1 MNTQYKNL
9 FDVSGKVALVTG
21 GSRGIGEMIA
31 EGYVANGVKTYISAR
46 KVEACDATA
55 ARLSEQGECISI
67 PADLSTMAGIQALSD
82 EIKSREGQL
91 DILVNNAGAT
101 WGAPIEEFPEAGW
114 DKVMDIN
121 VKGPFFLTQALLPLL
136 EAAASDGDPA
146 RIINVGSVDGLN
158 VNRMPTFSYGPSKA
172 AVHHLTRALASHLAS
187 RNITANAIA
196 PGPFPSKMMEHTL
209 NTMGDQIRQG
219 VPLGRVGEPADMAG
233 AAIYLASKAG
243 AYVDGVVIPV
253 DGGIIACAGTL

>member
-1 MNTQYKNL
+1 MKNL
-9 FDVSGKVALVTG
+9 FDISGKIALVTG

-31 EGYVANGVKTYISAR
+31 EGFVANGVKTYISSR
-46 KVEACDATA
+46 KAEACDATA

-67 PADLSTMAGIQALSD
+67 PADLSTMEGIQLLAD
-82 EIKSREGQL
+82 EIKARESQL

-101 WGAPIEEFPEAGW
+101 WGASIEEFPESGW

-136 EAAASDGDPA
+136 EASATPEDPA
-146 RIINVGSVDGLN
+146 RIINVGSIERLN
-158 VNRMPTFSYGPSKA
+158 VNKMGTYSYGPSKA
-172 AVHHLTRALASHLAS
+172 AIHHLTKTFASHLAE

-196 PGPFPSKMMEHTL
+196 PGPFPSKMTAGIAKEF
-209 NTMGDQIRQG
+209 GEEIRQH
-219 VPLGRVGEPADMAG
+219 VPLKRWGEPEDMAG

-243 AYVDGVVIPV
+243 AYVSGAVIPV
-253 DGGIIACAGTL
+253 DGGIVASSRTL

>member
-1 MNTQYKNL
+1 MKNL
-9 FDVSGKVALVTG
+9 FDVSGKIALVTG

-31 EGYVANGVKTYISAR
+31 EGYVANGVKTYISSR
-46 KVEACDATA
+46 KKEACDATA

-67 PADLSTMAGIQALSD
+67 PADLSSMEGIKNLAA
-82 EIKSREGQL
+82 EIASRESQL

-136 EAAASDGDPA
+136 EAAASEGDPA
-146 RIINVGSVDGLN
+146 RIINIGSVDGLN
-158 VNRMPTFSYGPSKA
+158 VNRLPTFSYGPSKA
-172 AVHHLTRALASHLAS
+172 AVHHLTRLLASHLAS

-209 NTMGDQIRQG
+209 KTMGEKIRQG
-219 VPLGRVGEPADMAG
+219 VPLKRVGEPADMAG
-233 AAIYLASKAG
+233 AAIYLASRAG